1 MKKSLLLV
9 SAATLAFSAVGAPV
23 DGMARNLVREDGS
36 SLSSVKKMRG
46 AYTRAGMKFDVSTS
60 DIIYDT
66 PAGESSLWSKAC
78 NYYSVSLFGIGEGSS
93 DGMPCRI
100 VEGDNGE
107 IYIYNP
113 FAALDSKSWLKA
125 TIAGDEM
132 TINLPQAIYADSDG
146 ENDYVY
152 VAQLCHFETSDP
164 ETGEGLYY
172 SEEGETKI
180 TFKKDGDSWVMQRE
194 EVNDHPL
201 IMGLVAADDGL
212 WCAYSDWDIKLSPFS
227 GETVTPPADLKTV
240 EWVMN
245 IPVEGDYV
253 AGKFVNLGFTD
264 DEVYMQGFSTMFP
277 EAWIK
282 GSLKDGKV
290 TFPSHQYLGADE
302 MNNAFGYFFGATEE
316 EVYNEEWDFTYMEI
330 TLGDNLVF
338 EYDAD
343 QSTMTTEGTV
353 VVNKG
358 DTELSILDS
367 FTSPRLRVQG
377 EVTDFIPANPVPGYF
392 TEPGEY
398 AGSVYFTFPSINNE
412 GQLLDVSNLYYR
424 VYVDGELMTF
434 YTDEYEG
441 LKEDTE
447 EIPFT
452 FSNMNNL
459 GYYGT
464 GDVTHFFWFTF
475 TGYETLDIQTL
486 YRDGEKVYESKIV
499 NVIGG
504 ESGIDNVGLSG
515 AVRTE
520 WYDLS
525 GRRVAKPGKG
535 LWIKRSVMEDGTSVV
550 SKEMIR

>member
-1 MKKSLLLV
+1 M
-9 SAATLAFSAVGAPV
+9 
-23 DGMARNLVREDGS
+23 
-36 SLSSVKKMRG
+36 
-46 AYTRAGMKFDVSTS
+46 
-60 DIIYDT
+60 
-66 PAGESSLWSKAC
+66 
-78 NYYSVSLFGIGEGSS
+78 
-93 DGMPCRI
+93 
-100 VEGDNGE
+100 
-107 IYIYNP
+107 
-113 FAALDSKSWLKA
+113 
-125 TIAGDEM
+125 
-132 TINLPQAIYADSDG
+132 
-146 ENDYVY
+146 
-152 VAQLCHFETSDP
+152 
-164 ETGEGLYY
+164 
-172 SEEGETKI
+172 
-180 TFKKDGDSWVMQRE
+180 
-194 EVNDHPL
+194 
-201 IMGLVAADDGL
+201 
-212 WCAYSDWDIKLSPFS
+212 
-227 GETVTPPADLKTV
+227 
-240 EWVMN
+240 
-245 IPVEGDYV
+245 
-253 AGKFVNLGFTD
+253 
-264 DEVYMQGFSTMFP
+264 
-277 EAWIK
+277 
-282 GSLKDGKV
+282 
-290 TFPSHQYLGADE
+290 
-302 MNNAFGYFFGATEE
+302 
-316 EVYNEEWDFTYMEI
+316 
-330 TLGDNLVF
+330 
-338 EYDAD
+338 
-343 QSTMTTEGTV
+343 
-353 VVNKG
+353 
-358 DTELSILDS
+358 
-367 FTSPRLRVQG
+367 QG

-447 EIPFT
+447 AIPFT

-504 ESGIDNVGLSG
+504 DSGIDNVGLSG